1 MDRSAHIFLCP
12 SDFCSLQRSLHR
24 SSDCAPHTMGP
35 KKARLDVTV
44 KAEQGLDQP
53 VADATLSH
61 YFVGL
66 NLSTSAV
73 LKHKKFKELRAS
85 DGLGVDKGGS
95 HPMFDKSLYDKMVAG
110 KSDEY
115 TCSGSIGWFS
125 EMWQP
130 IAGVPFNGS
139 MVEDFKE
146 TRFKKPSRSAFPP
159 SRPTPRPPELG
170 DRRAPSVASD
180 R

>member
-1 MDRSAHIFLCP
+1 MHTYLIAPAIFVRSSDR
-12 SDFCSLQRSLHR
+12 R
-24 SSDCAPHTMGP
+24 SSDCAPHTMP

-73 LKHKKFKELRAS
+73 LKHKKFKELRTS

-95 HPMFDKSLYDKMVAG
+95 HPMFDKAMYDKMVAG

-115 TCSGSIGWFS
+115 TCSGSIGWFN
-125 EMWQP
+125 ELWQP
-130 IAGVPFNGS
+130 VAGVPFNGS
-139 MVEDFKE
+139 MVQDFTM
-146 TRFKKPSRSAFPP
+146 TRFKKPSRCAFPP
-159 SRPTPRPPELG
+159 SRPTPHSPELS

>member
-1 MDRSAHIFLCP
+1 MDRSAHIFLCS
-12 SDFCSLQRSLHR
+12 SDFSSLQRSPYR

-35 KKARLDVTV
+35 KKQRLDVTV
-44 KAEQGLDQP
+44 KAEQLDQP
-53 VADATLSH
+53 VATATLSH

-73 LKHKKFKELRAS
+73 LTHKKFKELRAS
-85 DGLGVDKGGS
+85 DGLGVEKGGS
-95 HPMFDKSLYDKMVAG
+95 HPMFDKALYDKMVAG

-115 TCSGSIGWFS
+115 TCSGSIGWFN

-130 IAGVPFNGS
+130 IVGVPFNDS

-159 SRPTPRPPELG
+159 SRPTPHPPELG
-170 DRRAPSVASD
+170 DRRVPSVASD

>member
-1 MDRSAHIFLCP
+1 MDRSAHIFLCS
-12 SDFCSLQRSLHR
+12 SDFCSLQRSFSR
-24 SSDCAPHTMGP
+24 SSDCAPHTMG
-35 KKARLDVTV
+35 KKPRLDVTV

-95 HPMFDKSLYDKMVAG
+95 HPMFDKALYDKMVAG

-146 TRFKKPSRSAFPP
+146 TRFKKPSRSAFPS
-159 SRPTPRPPELG
+159 SRPTPHPPELG